1 MIRLFKKIVAATSI
15 FALLGYSFCFADDI
29 LDDDNGQTE
38 SSAPTIL
45 SEITDVV
52 QTASQ
57 ATEKPKINSRAA
69 VVIDR
74 KTKQILYG
82 KNESSKRAMA
92 STTKIV
98 TAMVVIQNTNLSN
111 TVTISKKAAG
121 TGGSR
126 LKLKA
131 GDKVSVRDLLYGLL
145 LRSGNDA
152 AVALAEYV
160 GGDIEGFASLMNE
173 TADMLGLSH
182 THFVTPHGL
191 DSAEH
196 YTTAYELALLA
207 DYALQ
212 NEVFANIVATK
223 STVITINGQKRA
235 ISNTN
240 ELLGNLAG
248 VYGVK
253 TGFTNG
259 AGRCLVTSIKR
270 GNLDVICVVLGAD
283 TKKDRTRDSVKLIE
297 YTFKNY
303 ETYSYQKKVEETF
316 KEWNQINQNRI
327 TIEKGASQDLGLYL
341 ELSESPLTYPIE
353 KRTQE
358 QLAVEI
364 ESSPVLQAPIKANS
378 RVGKV
383 IVKYK
388 NQVIKELNILNAND
402 IKKKK
407 IPHYLQ
413 EFIRDYN
420 GYLKNI
426 IKKS

>member
-1 MIRLFKKIVAATSI
+1 MAATSI

-160 GGDIEGFASLMNE
+160 GGDIEGFVSLMNE

-388 NQVIKELNILNAND
+388 NQVIKEINILNAND

>member
-38 SSAPTIL
+38 SSTPTIL

-69 VVIDR
+69 VVLDR
-74 KTKQILYG
+74 NTGQVLYG

-92 STTKIV
+92 STTKIM

-126 LKLKA
+126 LKLKP

-160 GGDIEGFASLMNE
+160 GGDIEGFVSLMNE

-223 STVITINGQKRA
+223 STIININRKKRA

-353 KRTQE
+353 KGTQE
-358 QLAVEI
+358 QFAVEI

-388 NQVIKELNILNAND
+388 NQVIKEINILNAND